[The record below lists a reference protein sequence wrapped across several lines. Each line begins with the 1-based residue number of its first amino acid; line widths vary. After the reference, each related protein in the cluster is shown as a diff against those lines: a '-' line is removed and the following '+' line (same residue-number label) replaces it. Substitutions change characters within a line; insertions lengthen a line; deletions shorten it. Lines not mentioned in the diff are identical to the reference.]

1 VLVLVGKHPSQF
13 QSRLGG
19 QAQPTLRRAMP
30 AADARR
36 HRRTEKPT
44 TREVRSKTRRRNAR
58 WGRAW
63 AQRRGAGAPAIARGR
78 VQGKA
83 GGCRRH
89 ACSARRHRP
98 RRHRPRTRPP
108 SHLARITCSDGHTC
122 GCRAMASGCPAAR
135 RAGLKLLPSMPAIAP
150 ATGFPPP
157 VLAFPPFL
165 PPTSYFFFP
174 GNMVRAC
181 RSYVLMVRDCRSLD
195 FVSDGSGAL
204 LSGHEADAQG
214 GRGRPA
220 IGGGS

>member
-1 VLVLVGKHPSQF
+1 MLVLVGKHPSQF

-30 AADARR
+30 AA
-36 HRRTEKPT
+36 
-44 TREVRSKTRRRNAR
+44 
-58 WGRAW
+58 GRAQTS
-63 AQRRGAGAPAIARGR
+63 ADRKNRPRAKFAVKRDGGTRAGGARGRSAGEQARPQSRGGR

-89 ACSARRHRP
+89 ACSARPHRP
-98 RRHRPRTRPP
+98 RRHRPPHAPAIAPGTHNMLGR
-108 SHLARITCSDGHTC
+108 HTC

-174 GNMVRAC
+174 RKYGSC
-181 RSYVLMVRDCRSLD
+181 PFLMVRDCRSLR
-195 FVSDGSGAL
+195 FRL
-204 LSGHEADAQG
+204 
-214 GRGRPA
+214 
-220 IGGGS
+220 